1 MSILSMIEART
12 ALLEDPALSEAER
25 DAQLKTLEEQI
36 DLRRQEESYDLPGI
50 AESKG
55 QCIQH

>member
-1 MSILSMIEART
+1 MSILSMIDART

-36 DLRRQEESYDLPGI
+36 DRERRAADDADRSGSQKEDFRPGT
-50 AESKG
+50 
-55 QCIQH
+55 